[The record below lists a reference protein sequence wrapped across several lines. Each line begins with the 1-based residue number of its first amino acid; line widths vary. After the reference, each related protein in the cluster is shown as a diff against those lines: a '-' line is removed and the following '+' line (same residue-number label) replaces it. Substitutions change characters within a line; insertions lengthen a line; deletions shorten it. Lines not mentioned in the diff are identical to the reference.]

1 MLVRIIIALH
11 VNNSFCK
18 YVKENNH
25 KNIPKNY
32 IQEKIRFG
40 KYFNVNNKVFIF
52 PLFSHD
58 TLIWK
63 ATYYHFD
70 FEILHFFWHKIYSL
84 IMFYYMIW
92 VRHGPAYNYLI
103 NSLQQVHASYLT
115 AWVIFLVYR
124 VGFNCRIN
132 NCKLSPF
139 LSWYWN
145 LKLRPLSYFIQSLY
159 LFELNFQGVF
169 L

>member
-58 TLIWK
+58 TLI
-63 ATYYHFD
+63 
-70 FEILHFFWHKIYSL
+70 
-84 IMFYYMIW
+84 
-92 VRHGPAYNYLI
+92 
-103 NSLQQVHASYLT
+103 
-115 AWVIFLVYR
+115 
-124 VGFNCRIN
+124 
-132 NCKLSPF
+132 
-139 LSWYWN
+139 
-145 LKLRPLSYFIQSLY
+145 
-159 LFELNFQGVF
+159 
-169 L
+169 